1 MLPLSTYQLYF
12 DLGAFWVIHDV
23 FQEPPQTLSTMLGSY
38 AEEAPNFE
46 SLQFNQPSMQ
56 RCLGAGY
63 SRDRHDTSA
72 WNQNGLS
79 SQGSWMWCHIES
91 KSFFSISISF
101 FNFNWWKSSFN
112 SFEGFWFQTAFQA
125 VPLPTFQPPKAQTA
139 FGAKIR
145 AAARM
150 AKAAFLP
157 SEAKAQRCVQL
168 QCWEGNCG
176 KMVRSRNQKGVES
189 EKKTLQG
196 NVEFVKAAS
205 FQTQKTQKLDI
216 KIDIQ
221 NIQDVF
227 HLQRLVSFLWRGK
240 HHRWNCWR
248 RFRVGET
255 PRYTVFYICR
265 PRSGRAEGEV
275 AELTV
280 QFCCKQISKSQCI
293 MLYDAL
299 CIYAMFW
306 RISKSREILAK
317 FW

>member
-1 MLPLSTYQLYF
+1 MQKRLPTLKVCSSTNLQCNVVWVQDTVETDMTLRPETKT
-12 DLGAFWVIHDV
+12 DSQAKALGCDV
-23 FQEPPQTLSTMLGSY
+23 
-38 AEEAPNFE
+38 
-46 SLQFNQPSMQ
+46 
-56 RCLGAGY
+56 
-63 SRDRHDTSA
+63 TS
-72 WNQNGLS
+72 NQNPFLNFNFLFQCVTS
-79 SQGSWMWCHIES
+79 
-91 KSFFSISISF
+91 
-101 FNFNWWKSSFN
+101 NFNWWKSSFN

-176 KMVRSRNQKGVES
+176 KMVRSRKVLKVK
-189 EKKTLQG
+189 KKTLQG
-196 NVEFVKAAS
+196 SVEFVKATS

-221 NIQDVF
+221 NIF
-227 HLQRLVSFLWRGK
+227 HLQRPVSFLWRGK

-280 QFCCKQISKSQCI
+280 QFCCKQISKSQCM